1 MLHFKALFGTEM
13 RWTFRGVFFFLAQ
26 NNVYT
31 TIKYLLIKIACGVHL
46 SPMHR
51 LLTGEAQKNFFY
63 SIKYNIYKTFGILFF

>member
-46 SPMHR
+46 SPH
-51 LLTGEAQKNFFY
+51 AQITNWRSSKTFFY